1 MKKKL
6 FYNPWKESF
15 SCFKPMKEF
24 DILDWIMFVIIIVSS
39 IIGRQVIAEVI
50 AKKILTMAIDN
61 QESEKEVE
69 LEEKEMDE
77 KFGEGFIW
85 FGNEDS

>member
-24 DILDWIMFVIIIVSS
+24 DVLDWIMFVIIIVSS
-39 IIGRQVIAEVI
+39 IIGRQVIGKAI
-50 AKKILTMAIDN
+50 ARAILTIRK
-61 QESEKEVE
+61 KEVE
-69 LEEKEMDE
+69 IEEREIEEKEMDE
-77 KFGEGFIW
+77 KFGEGFVW